1 MARRPGRAA
10 AAPGRGPAAGGRGGA
25 PAARPRSGPGSRR
38 AAGRYRGGRR
48 DRAGTEGHPLIIG
61 IDLGTTNSL
70 VAVWRDGVELVPNA
84 LGEVLT
90 PSVVSLDRTGEI
102 VVGAAAR
109 ERLSTHPGMTAAAFK
124 RHMGSARRIPLGE
137 RSFRA
142 EELSS
147 FVIRALRSDAEAYL
161 GAPVE
166 EAVITVPAYFSDA
179 QRRATRQAG
188 ELAGLRV
195 ERVLNEPTAAALAYG
210 LAEPAG
216 DGPVLVFDLGGGTF
230 DVSVLE
236 MGDGIMEVRATAGD
250 NFLGGEDFDDA
261 VCAWFA
267 GAAGIPLPDPLEPG
281 ASGQPLAARLRRE
294 AEAARRRL
302 SGAVEAEM
310 ALPLPD
316 GRTARATLTTD
327 AFARIGEPLLERLRR
342 PIARALSDSR
352 IRPEALAHVVLAG
365 GATRMPLVRR
375 EAARLFGRLPLQRLD
390 PDEVVARGAA
400 VQAGLKMRAAAL
412 AEVVLTDVAPYTLGV
427 EVSEG
432 QGDLPGR
439 MLPVIERNTVIPAS
453 RVQTVSPSRDFQRA
467 ATVRV
472 FQGEARL
479 VRDNIALGEFDL
491 PLAPRRREEQS
502 IEVRFTYDVNGILEV
517 SAKAEADGATR
528 RIVIRHGPDAPSPE
542 EAEERLAALAAIKL
556 HPREAA
562 ANRLLLAR
570 GERLFEEALGP
581 ARAALGE
588 AIGAFE
594 AALAGQDPGTIE
606 AAAARLA
613 EALRRAAAEGPA

>member
-1 MARRPGRAA
+1 M
-10 AAPGRGPAAGGRGGA
+10 
-25 PAARPRSGPGSRR
+25 
-38 AAGRYRGGRR
+38 
-48 DRAGTEGHPLIIG
+48 IIG

-90 PSVVSLDRTGEI
+90 PSVVSLDRTGEV

-109 ERLSTHPGMTAAAFK
+109 ERLSTHPELTAATFK
-124 RHMGSARRIPLGE
+124 RHMGTARQIALGT
-137 RSFRA
+137 RCFRA

-147 FVIRALRSDAEAYL
+147 FVIRALRSDAEAFL

-195 ERVLNEPTAAALAYG
+195 DRVLNEPTAAALAYG
-210 LAEPAG
+210 LAEPEV
-216 DGPVLVFDLGGGTF
+216 DGSVLVFDLGGGTF

-236 MGDGIMEVRATAGD
+236 MNEGVMEVRATAGD

-261 VCAWFA
+261 IAIWFA

-281 ASGQPLAARLRRE
+281 PAGELLSARLRRTV
-294 AEAARRRL
+294 EAARRRL
-302 SGAVEAEM
+302 STATETEIT
-310 ALPLPD
+310 LPLP
-316 GRTARATLTTD
+316 GGGEARAVLTATE
-327 AFARIGEPLLERLRR
+327 FARIGEPLLERLRR
-342 PIARALSDSR
+342 PVARALADSR
-352 IRPEALAHVVLAG
+352 IRPESLSHVVLAG

-375 EAARLFGRLPLQRLD
+375 EAARLFGRLPLQRLN

-400 VQAGLKMRAAAL
+400 VQAGLKGRSAAL
-412 AEVVLTDVAPYTLGV
+412 NDVVLTDVAPYTLGI
-427 EVSEG
+427 EVSG
-432 QGDLPGR
+432 GSSNVPGR

-453 RVQTVSPSRDFQRA
+453 RERDVVPAVDFQRA
-467 ATVRV
+467 VTVRV
-472 FQGEARL
+472 FQGESRL
-479 VRDNIALGEFDL
+479 VRDNIPLGEFDL
-491 PLAPRRREEQS
+491 PLAPRRRSEQG
-502 IEVRFTYDVNGILEV
+502 IAVRFTYDVNGILEV
-517 SAKAEADGATR
+517 SARAEADNATN

-542 EAEERLAALAAIKL
+542 QAEQRLAALAALKL

-570 GERLFEEALGP
+570 GERLFAQVLGRTRTALGDT
-581 ARAALGE
+581 
-588 AIGAFE
+588 IGAFE
-594 AALAGQDPGTIE
+594 AALASQEPAAI
-606 AAAARLA
+606 AAAATRLT
-613 EALRRAAAEGPA
+613 EAIRMADGEDMP

>member
-1 MARRPGRAA
+1 M
-10 AAPGRGPAAGGRGGA
+10 
-25 PAARPRSGPGSRR
+25 
-38 AAGRYRGGRR
+38 
-48 DRAGTEGHPLIIG
+48 IIG

-70 VAVWRDGVELVPNA
+70 VSVWRDGVELVPNA
-84 LGEVLT
+84 LGEALT
-90 PSVVSLDRTGEI
+90 PSVVSLDRTGEV

-109 ERLSTHPGMTAAAFK
+109 ERLSSHPELTAAAFK
-124 RHMGSARRIPLGE
+124 RHMGSARQIALGT
-137 RSFRA
+137 RRFRA

-147 FVIRALRSDAEAYL
+147 FVIRSLRSDAEAFL
-161 GAPVE
+161 GTPVE

-210 LAEPAG
+210 LAEPGA

-236 MGDGIMEVRATAGD
+236 MNDGIMEVRATAGD

-261 VCAWFA
+261 VATWFA
-267 GAAGIPLPDPLEPG
+267 QAAGIPLPDPLEPG
-281 ASGQPLAARLRRE
+281 LAGELLAARLRRTV
-294 AEAARRRL
+294 EAARCRL
-302 SGAVEAEM
+302 STAAEAEIV
-310 ALPLPD
+310 LPLPN
-316 GRTARATLTTD
+316 GGTARAVLT
-327 AFARIGEPLLERLRR
+327 AAEFARIGEPLLERLRR
-342 PIARALSDSR
+342 PVARALADSR
-352 IRPEALAHVVLAG
+352 IRPEALSHVVLAG

-375 EAARLFGRLPLQRLD
+375 EAARLFGRLPLQRLN
-390 PDEVVARGAA
+390 PDEVVARGAG

-412 AEVVLTDVAPYTLGV
+412 ADVVLTDVAPYTLGI

-432 QGDLPGR
+432 QGNVPGR

-453 RVQTVSPSRDFQRA
+453 RVREVAPAADFQRA
-467 ATVRV
+467 VTVRV

-479 VRDNIALGEFDL
+479 VRDNIPLGEFDL
-491 PLAPRRREEQS
+491 PLAPRRRTEQG

-517 SAKAEADGATR
+517 SARAEADGASN
-528 RIVIRHGPDAPSPE
+528 RIVIRNGPDAPSPE
-542 EAEERLAALAAIKL
+542 QAEARLAALAALKL

-562 ANRLLLAR
+562 ANRLLLAHA
-570 GERLFEEALGP
+570 ERLFAQALGGT
-581 ARAALGE
+581 RTGLGH

-594 AALAGQDPGTIE
+594 AALAAQDPAAIA

-613 EALRRAAAEGPA
+613 DTMRTAEGEMP

>member
-1 MARRPGRAA
+1 M
-10 AAPGRGPAAGGRGGA
+10 
-25 PAARPRSGPGSRR
+25 
-38 AAGRYRGGRR
+38 
-48 DRAGTEGHPLIIG
+48 
-61 IDLGTTNSL
+61 
-70 VAVWRDGVELVPNA
+70 ELVPNA

-90 PSVVSLDRTGEI
+90 PSVVSLDRTGEV

-109 ERLSTHPGMTAAAFK
+109 ERLSSHPELTAAAFK
-124 RHMGSARRIPLGE
+124 RHMGSARQIALGT
-137 RSFRA
+137 RRFHA

-147 FVIRALRSDAEAYL
+147 FVIRSLRSDAEAFL
-161 GAPVE
+161 GTPVE

-210 LAEPAG
+210 LAEPNA

-236 MGDGIMEVRATAGD
+236 MNDGIMEVRATAGD

-261 VCAWFA
+261 VATWFA
-267 GAAGIPLPDPLEPG
+267 QAAGISLPDPLQPG
-281 ASGQPLAARLRRE
+281 PAGELLAARLRRTV
-294 AEAARRRL
+294 EAARCRL
-302 SGAVEAEM
+302 STAAEM
-310 ALPLPD
+310 EVVLPLPD
-316 GRTARATLTTD
+316 GGTARAVLT
-327 AFARIGEPLLERLRR
+327 AVEFARIGEPLLERLRR
-342 PIARALSDSR
+342 PVARALADSR
-352 IRPEALAHVVLAG
+352 IRPEALSHVVLAG

-375 EAARLFGRLPLQRLD
+375 EAARLFGRLPLQRLN

-412 AEVVLTDVAPYTLGV
+412 ADVVLTDVAPYTLGI

-432 QGDLPGR
+432 QGNAPGR

-453 RVQTVSPSRDFQRA
+453 RVREVAPAADFQRA
-467 ATVRV
+467 VTVRV

-479 VRDNIALGEFDL
+479 VRDNIPLGEFDL
-491 PLAPRRREEQS
+491 PLAPRRRAEQG

-517 SAKAEADGATR
+517 SARAETNGASN
-528 RIVIRHGPDAPSPE
+528 RIIIRNGPDAPSPE
-542 EAEERLAALAAIKL
+542 QAEERLAALAALKL

-570 GERLFEEALGP
+570 AERLFAQALGGT
-581 ARAALGE
+581 RTALGDS
-588 AIGAFE
+588 IGAFE
-594 AALAGQDPGTIE
+594 AALAAQDPAAIA

-613 EALRRAAAEGPA
+613 DTMRTAGGEMP

>member
-1 MARRPGRAA
+1 M
-10 AAPGRGPAAGGRGGA
+10 
-25 PAARPRSGPGSRR
+25 
-38 AAGRYRGGRR
+38 
-48 DRAGTEGHPLIIG
+48 IIG

-70 VAVWRDGVELVPNA
+70 VSVWRDGVELVPNA

-90 PSVVSLDRTGEI
+90 PSVVSLDRTGEV

-109 ERLSTHPGMTAAAFK
+109 ERLSSHPELTAATFK
-124 RHMGSARRIPLGE
+124 RHMGSARQIALGT
-137 RSFRA
+137 RRFRA

-147 FVIRALRSDAEAYL
+147 FVIRSLRSDAEAFL

-210 LAEPAG
+210 LAEPNA

-236 MGDGIMEVRATAGD
+236 MNDGIMEVRATAGD

-261 VCAWFA
+261 VGTWFA
-267 GAAGIPLPDPLEPG
+267 QAAGIPLPDPLEPG
-281 ASGQPLAARLRRE
+281 PAGELLAARLRRTVEAVRCRLSTAAE
-294 AEAARRRL
+294 AEITL
-302 SGAVEAEM
+302 K
-310 ALPLPD
+310 LPD
-316 GRTARATLTTD
+316 GGTARAVLT
-327 AFARIGEPLLERLRR
+327 AAEFARIGEPLLERLRR
-342 PIARALSDSR
+342 PVARALADSR
-352 IRPEALAHVVLAG
+352 IRPEALSHVVLAG

-375 EAARLFGRLPLQRLD
+375 EAARLFGRLPLQRLN

-412 AEVVLTDVAPYTLGV
+412 ADVVLTDVAPYTLGI

-432 QGDLPGR
+432 QGNAPGR

-453 RVQTVSPSRDFQRA
+453 RVREVAPAADFQRA
-467 ATVRV
+467 VTVRV
-472 FQGEARL
+472 YQGEARL
-479 VRDNIALGEFDL
+479 VRDNIPLGEFDL
-491 PLAPRRREEQS
+491 PLAPRRRAEQG

-517 SAKAEADGATR
+517 SARAEADGANN
-528 RIVIRHGPDAPSPE
+528 RIVIRNGPDAPSPE
-542 EAEERLAALAAIKL
+542 QAEARLAALAALKL

-570 GERLFEEALGP
+570 AERLFAQALGGT
-581 ARAALGE
+581 RTGLGD

-594 AALAGQDPGTIE
+594 AALAAQDPAAI
-606 AAAARLA
+606 AAATARLA
-613 EALRRAAAEGPA
+613 DTMRTAEGEMP

>member
-1 MARRPGRAA
+1 V
-10 AAPGRGPAAGGRGGA
+10 
-25 PAARPRSGPGSRR
+25 
-38 AAGRYRGGRR
+38 
-48 DRAGTEGHPLIIG
+48 IIG

-70 VAVWRDGVELVPNA
+70 VSVWRDGVELVPNA

-109 ERLSTHPGMTAAAFK
+109 ERLSSHPELTAAAFK
-124 RHMGSARRIPLGE
+124 RHMGSARQITLGT
-137 RSFRA
+137 RRFRA
-142 EELSS
+142 EEVSS

-161 GAPVE
+161 GTPVE

-195 ERVLNEPTAAALAYG
+195 DRVLNEPTAAALAYG
-210 LAEPAG
+210 LAEP
-216 DGPVLVFDLGGGTF
+216 DTNGPVLVFDLGGGTF

-236 MGDGIMEVRATAGD
+236 MNDGVMEVRATAGD

-261 VCAWFA
+261 VAIWFA

-281 ASGQPLAARLRRE
+281 QAGELLAARLRRTV
-294 AEAARRRL
+294 EAARHRL
-302 SGAVEAEM
+302 STGPEAEII
-310 ALPLPD
+310 LPLPY
-316 GRTARATLTTD
+316 GGTARAVLTASEFT
-327 AFARIGEPLLERLRR
+327 RISEPLLERLRR
-342 PIARALSDSR
+342 PVARALADSR
-352 IRPEALAHVVLAG
+352 IRPDALSHVVLAG

-375 EAARLFGRLPLQRLD
+375 EAARLFGRLPLQRLN

-412 AEVVLTDVAPYTLGV
+412 ADVVLTDVAPYTLGI

-432 QGDLPGR
+432 QGNAPGR

-453 RVQTVSPSRDFQRA
+453 RVREVAPAADFQRA
-467 ATVRV
+467 VTVRV

-479 VRDNIALGEFDL
+479 VRDNIPLGEFDL
-491 PLAPRRREEQS
+491 PLVPRRRAEQE
-502 IEVRFTYDVNGILEV
+502 IKVRFTYDVNGILEV
-517 SAKAEADGATR
+517 SARAQADGASN
-528 RIVIRHGPDAPSPE
+528 RIVIRNGPDAPSPE
-542 EAEERLAALAAIKL
+542 QAEERLTALAALKL

-570 GERLFEEALGP
+570 GERLFVQALGIT
-581 ARAALGE
+581 RTMLGD
-588 AIGAFE
+588 AIGDFE
-594 AALAGQDPGTIE
+594 AALVAQDPAAI
-606 AAAARLA
+606 AAAATRLA
-613 EALRRAAAEGPA
+613 DTMRTAEGEMP

>member
-1 MARRPGRAA
+1 V
-10 AAPGRGPAAGGRGGA
+10 
-25 PAARPRSGPGSRR
+25 
-38 AAGRYRGGRR
+38 
-48 DRAGTEGHPLIIG
+48 IIG

-109 ERLSTHPGMTAAAFK
+109 ERLSTHPELTAAAFK
-124 RHMGSARRIPLGE
+124 RHMGSARQIALGP
-137 RSFRA
+137 RRFRA

-147 FVIRALRSDAEAYL
+147 FVIRSLRSDAEAFL
-161 GAPVE
+161 GTPVE

-188 ELAGLRV
+188 ELAGLKV

-210 LAEPAG
+210 LAEPDA
-216 DGPVLVFDLGGGTF
+216 DGPMLVFDLGGGTF

-236 MGDGIMEVRATAGD
+236 MNEGVMEVRATAGD

-261 VCAWFA
+261 LATWFA
-267 GAAGIPLPDPLEPG
+267 SAAGIPLPDPLEPG
-281 ASGQPLAARLRRE
+281 PTGELLAARLRRSV
-294 AEAARRRL
+294 EAARRRL
-302 SGAVEAEM
+302 STAAEAEVV
-310 ALPLPD
+310 LPLPD
-316 GRTARATLTTD
+316 GGTVRAVLTT
-327 AFARIGEPLLERLRR
+327 AEFARVGEPLLERLRR
-342 PIARALSDSR
+342 PVARALADSR
-352 IRPEALAHVVLAG
+352 IRPEALSHVVLAG

-375 EAARLFGRLPLQRLD
+375 EAARLFGRLPLQRLN

-400 VQAGLKMRAAAL
+400 VQAGLKGRAAAL
-412 AEVVLTDVAPYTLGV
+412 ADVVLTDVSPYTLGI

-432 QGDLPGR
+432 PGNAPGR

-453 RVQTVSPSRDFQRA
+453 RVREVAPAVDFQRA
-467 ATVRV
+467 VTVRV

-479 VRDNIALGEFDL
+479 VRDNIPLGEFDL
-491 PLAPRRREEQS
+491 LLAPRRRTEQG
-502 IEVRFTYDVNGILEV
+502 IAIRFTYDVNGILEV
-517 SAKAEADGATR
+517 SARAEADGATN
-528 RIVIRHGPDAPSPE
+528 RIVIRNGPDTPSPE
-542 EAEERLAALAAIKL
+542 QAEERLAALAALKL

-570 GERLFEEALGP
+570 GERLFAQALGP
-581 ARAALGE
+581 TRTALGN

-594 AALAGQDPGTIE
+594 AALAAQDLAAIA
-606 AAAARLA
+606 AAAARLTDTMHT
-613 EALRRAAAEGPA
+613 AEGEMS

>member
-1 MARRPGRAA
+1 V
-10 AAPGRGPAAGGRGGA
+10 
-25 PAARPRSGPGSRR
+25 
-38 AAGRYRGGRR
+38 
-48 DRAGTEGHPLIIG
+48 IIG

-70 VAVWRDGVELVPNA
+70 VSVWRDGVELVPNA

-109 ERLSTHPGMTAAAFK
+109 ERLSSHPELTAAAFK
-124 RHMGSARRIPLGE
+124 RHMGSARQISLGT
-137 RSFRA
+137 RRFRA

-147 FVIRALRSDAEAYL
+147 FVIRALRSDAEAFL

-210 LAEPAG
+210 LAEGADA

-236 MGDGIMEVRATAGD
+236 MNDGIMEVRATAGD

-261 VCAWFA
+261 VATWFA
-267 GAAGIPLPDPLEPG
+267 QAAGIPLPDPLEPG
-281 ASGQPLAARLRRE
+281 PAGELLAARLRRTV
-294 AEAARRRL
+294 EAARRQL
-302 SGAVEAEM
+302 STAAEAEVT
-310 ALPLPD
+310 LPLPD
-316 GRTARATLTTD
+316 GGTARAVLT
-327 AFARIGEPLLERLRR
+327 AAEFARIGEPLLERLRR
-342 PIARALSDSR
+342 PVARALADSR
-352 IRPEALAHVVLAG
+352 IRPDALSHVVLAG

-375 EAARLFGRLPLQRLD
+375 EAARLFGRLPLQRLN

-400 VQAGLKMRAAAL
+400 VQAGLKGRAAAL
-412 AEVVLTDVAPYTLGV
+412 TDVVLTDVAPYTLGI

-432 QGDLPGR
+432 PGHAPGR

-453 RVQTVSPSRDFQRA
+453 RVREVAPAADFQRA
-467 ATVRV
+467 VTVRV

-479 VRDNIALGEFDL
+479 VRDNIPLGEFDL
-491 PLAPRRREEQS
+491 PLAPRRRTEQG

-517 SAKAEADGATR
+517 SARAEADGATN
-528 RIVIRHGPDAPSPE
+528 RIVIRNGPDAPSPE
-542 EAEERLAALAAIKL
+542 QAEERLAALAAIKL

-562 ANRLLLAR
+562 PNRLLLAR
-570 GERLFEEALGP
+570 GERLFTQALGP
-581 ARAALGE
+581 TRAALGN

-594 AALAGQDPGTIE
+594 AALAAQDPAAIA

-613 EALRRAAAEGPA
+613 DTMRTAEGEML

>member
-1 MARRPGRAA
+1 M
-10 AAPGRGPAAGGRGGA
+10 
-25 PAARPRSGPGSRR
+25 
-38 AAGRYRGGRR
+38 
-48 DRAGTEGHPLIIG
+48 IIG

-70 VAVWRDGVELVPNA
+70 VAIWRDGVELVPNA
-84 LGEVLT
+84 LGELLT

-109 ERLSTHPGMTAAAFK
+109 ERLSTHPDLTAAAFK
-124 RHMGSARRIPLGE
+124 RHMGTARQIALGT
-137 RSFRA
+137 RRFRA

-147 FVIRALRSDAEAYL
+147 FVIRSLRSDAEAFL

-179 QRRATRQAG
+179 QRRATRRAG

-195 ERVLNEPTAAALAYG
+195 DRVLNEPTAAALAYG
-210 LAEPAG
+210 LAEGAANG

-236 MGDGIMEVRATAGD
+236 MNDGIMEVRATAGD

-261 VCAWFA
+261 VATWFA

-281 ASGQPLAARLRRE
+281 PLGELLAARLRRTV
-294 AEAARRRL
+294 EAARRRL
-302 SGAVEAEM
+302 STAAEAEIT
-310 ALPLPD
+310 LPLP
-316 GRTARATLTTD
+316 GGGEARAVLT
-327 AFARIGEPLLERLRR
+327 AAEFARIAEPLLERLRR
-342 PIARALSDSR
+342 PVARALADSR
-352 IRPEALAHVVLAG
+352 IRPEALSHVVLAG

-375 EAARLFGRLPLQRLD
+375 EAARLFGRLPLQRLN

-400 VQAGLKMRAAAL
+400 VQAGLKMRSAAL
-412 AEVVLTDVAPYTLGV
+412 ADVVLTDVAPYTLGI

-432 QGDLPGR
+432 PGNATGR

-453 RVQTVSPSRDFQRA
+453 RVREVAPAADFQRA
-467 ATVRV
+467 VTVRV

-479 VRDNIALGEFDL
+479 VRDNIPLGEFDL
-491 PLAPRRREEQS
+491 PLAPRRRSEQG

-517 SAKAEADGATR
+517 SARAEADGASN
-528 RIVIRHGPDAPSPE
+528 RIVIRNGPDAPPA
-542 EAEERLAALAAIKL
+542 EAVEERLAALSAIKL

-570 GERLFEEALGP
+570 GDRLFAQALGGT
-581 ARAALGE
+581 RAALAN
-588 AIGAFE
+588 AIGTFE
-594 AALAGQDPGTIE
+594 AALAGQDPAAIVD
-606 AAAARLA
+606 AAARLT
-613 EALRRAAAEGPA
+613 ETMRTVEGEMP

>member
-1 MARRPGRAA
+1 M
-10 AAPGRGPAAGGRGGA
+10 
-25 PAARPRSGPGSRR
+25 
-38 AAGRYRGGRR
+38 
-48 DRAGTEGHPLIIG
+48 IIG

-84 LGEVLT
+84 LGEILT

-109 ERLSTHPGMTAAAFK
+109 ERLSTHPELTAAAFK
-124 RHMGSARRIPLGE
+124 RDMGTARQTALGS
-137 RSFRA
+137 RRFQA

-147 FVIRALRSDAEAYL
+147 FVIRSLRSDAEAFL

-195 ERVLNEPTAAALAYG
+195 DRVLNEPTAAALAYG
-210 LAEPAG
+210 LAEAG
-216 DGPVLVFDLGGGTF
+216 TRPDGPVLVFDLGGGTF

-236 MGDGIMEVRATAGD
+236 MNDGIMEVRATAGD

-261 VCAWFA
+261 IATWFA
-267 GAAGIPLPDPLEPG
+267 GAAGIPLPDPLQPG
-281 ASGQPLAARLRRE
+281 PAGELLAARLRRTV
-294 AEAARRRL
+294 EAARRRL
-302 SGAVEAEM
+302 STAAEAEIVL
-310 ALPLPD
+310 ALPD
-316 GRTARATLTTD
+316 GAEARAVLT
-327 AFARIGEPLLERLRR
+327 AAEFARICEPLLERLRR
-342 PIARALSDSR
+342 PVVRALADSR
-352 IRPEALAHVVLAG
+352 IRPEALSHVVLAG

-412 AEVVLTDVAPYTLGV
+412 DDVVLTEVAPYTLGI
-427 EVSEG
+427 EVS
-432 QGDLPGR
+432 QGSGNAPGR
-439 MLPVIERNTVIPAS
+439 MLPVIERNTVIPVS
-453 RVQTVSPSRDFQRA
+453 REREVAPAADFQRA
-467 ATVRV
+467 VTVRV

-479 VRDNIALGEFDL
+479 VRDNIPLGEFDL
-491 PLAPRRREEQS
+491 PLAPRRRAEQG
-502 IEVRFTYDVNGILEV
+502 IAVRFTYDVNGILEV
-517 SAKAEADGATR
+517 SARAEADGATN

-542 EAEERLAALAAIKL
+542 QAEQRLAALAALKL

-570 GERLFEEALGP
+570 GERLFAQALGR
-581 ARAALGE
+581 ARTALGD
-588 AIGAFE
+588 AIDAFE
-594 AALAGQDPGTIE
+594 AAMAAQEPADIV
-606 AAAARLA
+606 AAAAALTETMRLA
-613 EALRRAAAEGPA
+613 EGENMP

>member
-1 MARRPGRAA
+1 V
-10 AAPGRGPAAGGRGGA
+10 
-25 PAARPRSGPGSRR
+25 
-38 AAGRYRGGRR
+38 
-48 DRAGTEGHPLIIG
+48 IIG

-70 VAVWRDGVELVPNA
+70 VSVWRDGVELVPNA

-109 ERLSTHPGMTAAAFK
+109 ERLSSHPELTAAAFK
-124 RHMGSARRIPLGE
+124 RHMGSARQISLGT
-137 RSFRA
+137 RRFRA

-147 FVIRALRSDAEAYL
+147 FVIRALRSDAEAFL

-210 LAEPAG
+210 LAEGADA

-236 MGDGIMEVRATAGD
+236 MNDGIMEVRATAGD

-261 VCAWFA
+261 VATWFA
-267 GAAGIPLPDPLEPG
+267 QAAGIPLPDPLEPG
-281 ASGQPLAARLRRE
+281 PAGELLAARLRRTV
-294 AEAARRRL
+294 EAARRQL
-302 SGAVEAEM
+302 STAAEAEVT
-310 ALPLPD
+310 LPLPD
-316 GRTARATLTTD
+316 GGTARAVLT
-327 AFARIGEPLLERLRR
+327 AAEFARIGEPLLERLRR
-342 PIARALSDSR
+342 PVARALADSR
-352 IRPEALAHVVLAG
+352 IRPDALSHVVLAG

-375 EAARLFGRLPLQRLD
+375 EAARLFGRLPLQRLN

-400 VQAGLKMRAAAL
+400 VQAGLKGRAAAL
-412 AEVVLTDVAPYTLGV
+412 TDVVLTDVAPYTLGI

-432 QGDLPGR
+432 PGHAPGR

-453 RVQTVSPSRDFQRA
+453 RVREVAPAADFQRA
-467 ATVRV
+467 VTVRV

-479 VRDNIALGEFDL
+479 VRDNIPLGEFDL
-491 PLAPRRREEQS
+491 PLAPRRRTEQG

-517 SAKAEADGATR
+517 SARAEADGATN
-528 RIVIRHGPDAPSPE
+528 RIVIRNGPDAPSPE
-542 EAEERLAALAAIKL
+542 QAEERLTALAAIKL

-562 ANRLLLAR
+562 PNRLLLAR
-570 GERLFEEALGP
+570 GERLFTQALGP
-581 ARAALGE
+581 TRAALGN

-594 AALAGQDPGTIE
+594 AALAAQDPAAIA

-613 EALRRAAAEGPA
+613 DTMRTAEGEML